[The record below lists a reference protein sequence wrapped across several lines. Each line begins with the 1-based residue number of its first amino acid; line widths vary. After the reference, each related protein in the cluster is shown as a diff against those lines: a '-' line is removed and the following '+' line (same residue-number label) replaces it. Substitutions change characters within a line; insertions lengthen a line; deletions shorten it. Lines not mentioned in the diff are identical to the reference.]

1 MNKHPLFP
9 NPNGLLSDGG
19 GGSGGLLLIVTVLIV
34 SLGGSGSSSG
44 LLSGRGRGSRLLGT
58 GAGRRSRGRAGAS
71 ADDKVNA
78 RLVGLVDIG
87 SVPEPLENTLASL
100 GAVTTQAS
108 RKGNTES
115 SVVGSSTSVGSI
127 VLKLDQ
133 RLADHGIRRSLDD
146 GNIGVTSVGSS
157 NVDLKG
163 DLLAEAVLLDIVL
176 VVVELEALAQPEVA
190 VSGLEVLA
198 NDLLDALDVAVDV
211 GGLLVEGLVS
221 AGGLVG
227 VAGPAGGGRLDEA
240 VGGDE
245 RNESEDSGGVLHF
258 GGSRYKS
265 VLK

>member
-1 MNKHPLFP
+1 MKQITVFSPSNPIPLKHGESSLPDSD
-9 NPNGLLSDGG
+9 NDLSTYSQIPFLGRDDGWKG
-19 GGSGGLLLIVTVLIV
+19 RHFRQRCSCEATSAPVRLN
-34 SLGGSGSSSG
+34 SSSCETGSNAG
-44 LLSGRGRGSRLLGT
+44 LGMVVREST
-58 GAGRRSRGRAGAS
+58 Q
-71 ADDKVNA
+71 D
-78 RLVGLVDIG
+78 
-87 SVPEPLENTLASL
+87 SL